1 MPAAIRSYA
10 HLEDAWADGLE
21 AWCREAT
28 EAALTT
34 GTRSWLV
41 CATRG
46 QAEWVKMR
54 LLRAGVSLVG
64 LHFLP
69 ASSLRRDLC
78 LRLGEPLPG
87 NEHEALTLVV
97 RSLAGSVPHDR
108 HCVAIV
114 QQPAEWLRGLEDLD
128 AAGWL
133 EDASELARFVPKPL
147 RPFAKRLRLE
157 ASEWLVGVDRR
168 LRERAIA
175 TSGARRADLRVAVL
189 GWEASC
195 FGRCDLLA
203 AAISTS
209 SSATCFVPLP
219 RFANEE
225 VQQGW
230 VNWFSDVFTTTDDP
244 CAALSEPRFGALA
257 GRLEGVDLAT
267 TPAEIPGLLVG
278 KTWSDQIELIAGT
291 IARWLMD
298 HSADHDHR
306 LVVVLPTRNATSVA
320 LGRRLTEL
328 GITHENG
335 IGERPEPAWEAR
347 LLRALVDYHREGC
360 SAAAF
365 LRLLAVRAEGVS
377 DSWHE
382 VACDQLPRAFDRLQS
397 GLARH
402 LAVDPPFSEIV
413 AELADWQEAADL
425 SVRRDQFLRSIRA
438 LRLPNPVVE
447 QIHRLLDPI
456 WPSLER
462 WFRPDETMAGAHWLE
477 FINDALNSIPTAQA
491 GGAANARYAR
501 VVLTTLADAAT
512 QTWQAVIL
520 ADAND
525 EVWPFPVTENPLLAD
540 HVRVALNAR
549 RMPVQPL
556 LLTAS
561 DRVGIDETRFL
572 ALLENCDGPFWF
584 AASGALAESPHRT
597 AHPNEWVLRSLIE
610 CSPNALDTW
619 NAARRRTSRPTALL
633 AKDETDHLVAVR
645 NSRRDPRVPFDD
657 YFLRFG
663 PIANPPAALRSFA
676 ARTLE
681 KLIATPA
688 ELAYKLI
695 FDATS
700 QRETESLFTREER
713 KIIGTIAHRWM
724 HHLLAPGGESDGRL
738 SKSLLHAAIL
748 GGIAAQRADSEREL
762 SLQLHHA
769 GNVAPTAW
777 WKSVFGQA
785 ERVARRWT
793 IALLAS
799 PLPDGGFRVA
809 TERDLEAALPVTK
822 SPPLSIHG
830 RVDLCL
836 LGETETV
843 VLDYKSRDKP
853 KPVKPE
859 SVGVDGQHL
868 PLVTYLWLALANG
881 LPHPRVGLVT
891 AGGPIQ
897 DALVG
902 EADRSRFE
910 GLVTQFATQQRE
922 LLFGQIGPL
931 VAGLDGNCETLP
943 IATIPVS
950 VAVLAQKALASGLCA
965 LTGESEEE
973 ADE

>member
-1 MPAAIRSYA
+1 MPVALRSYA
-10 HLEDAWADGLE
+10 HLEDAWTDGLE
-21 AWCREAT
+21 AWCRGAT
-28 EAALTT
+28 DAALTT
-34 GTRSWLV
+34 GARSWLV

-46 QAEWVKMR
+46 QAAWMKAR
-54 LLRAGVSLVG
+54 LLRAGVPLVG

-69 ASSLRRDLC
+69 ASTLRRELC

-87 NEHEALTLVV
+87 SEHEALTLVA
-97 RSLAGSVPHDR
+97 RSLAGSVPEDR
-108 HCVAIV
+108 DCVAIQ
-114 QQPAEWLRGLEDLD
+114 QQPDEWLRALEDLD

-133 EDASELARFVPKPL
+133 ENAAEFARFVPRPL
-147 RPFAKRLRLE
+147 RPFARRLRNE
-157 ASEWLVGVDRR
+157 AVEWLVGVDRR
-168 LRERAIA
+168 LRERATA
-175 TSGARRADLRVAVL
+175 AAKRADLRVAIL

-203 AAISTS
+203 AAIATS

-230 VNWFSDVFTTTDDP
+230 VHWFSEVFATTDYP
-244 CAALSEPRFGALA
+244 CAAWSEPRFATLA

-267 TPAEIPGLLVG
+267 TPAEVPGLLVG
-278 KTWSDQIELIAGT
+278 RTWSDQIELVAGT
-291 IARWLMD
+291 IARWLTD
-298 HSADHDHR
+298 HSTDHDHR

-320 LGRRLTEL
+320 LGRRLTEF
-328 GITHENG
+328 GIRHENG
-335 IGERPEPAWEAR
+335 IGERPEPVWEAR

-365 LRLLAVRAEGVS
+365 LRLLAVRGEGVS

-382 VACDQLPRAFDRLQS
+382 AASDLLPRAFDRLQS

-402 LAVDPPFSEIV
+402 LAADPPFAEIV
-413 AELADWQEAADL
+413 AGLADWQKAENL
-425 SVRRDQFLRSIRA
+425 SIRRDQFVRSIRA
-438 LRLPNPVVE
+438 LRLPTLVVE
-447 QIHRLLDPI
+447 KIHRLLDPV

-462 WFRPDETMAGAHWLE
+462 WFRPDELVAGAQWLE
-477 FINDALNSIPTAQA
+477 FINEALNAIPTAQA
-491 GGAANARYAR
+491 GGAANARHAR
-501 VVLTTLADAAT
+501 VVLATLVDAAT

-525 EVWPFPVTENPLLAD
+525 EVWPFPVVENPFLVD
-540 HVRVALNAR
+540 QVRRALNAR
-549 RMPVQPL
+549 RKPGQPL

-561 DRVGIDETRFL
+561 DRAGIDETCFL

-597 AHPNEWVLRSLIE
+597 AHPNEWALRSLIE
-610 CSPNALDTW
+610 TSPSALDTW
-619 NAARRRTSRPTALL
+619 NAARRRTLRPTALL
-633 AKDETDHLVAVR
+633 SNDEASHLVAVR
-645 NSRRDPRVPFDD
+645 NSRHDPRVPFDD

-663 PIANPPAALRSFA
+663 PLANPPKALRSFA

-681 KLIATPA
+681 TLMATPA
-688 ELAYKLI
+688 ELAYKLV
-695 FDATS
+695 FAATS
-700 QRETESLFTREER
+700 QRDAESLFTREER

-724 HHLLAPGGESDGRL
+724 HRLLAPDGDFEQRL
-738 SKSLLHAAIL
+738 NKSLLHAAL
-748 GGIAAQRADSEREL
+748 LQGIAAQRIISEREL
-762 SLQLHHA
+762 SRQLHQA
-769 GNVAPTAW
+769 DNVAPTAW

-793 IALLAS
+793 TALLAS
-799 PLPDGGFRVA
+799 PLADRSFLIT
-809 TERDLEAALPVTK
+809 TERALEAALPVTK

-843 VLDYKSRDKP
+843 VLDYKSNDKP

-859 SVGVDGQHL
+859 SVGIDGGHL
-868 PLVTYLWLALANG
+868 PLVAYLWLALANG
-881 LPHPRVGLVT
+881 LPHPRVGLVS

-910 GLVTQFATQQRE
+910 DLLTQLAMRQRE
-922 LLFGQIGPL
+922 LLFGQLGPL
-931 VAGLDGNCETLP
+931 VAGVDGRCETLP

-950 VAVLAQKALASGLCA
+950 VAVLKQKALVSGLGA
-965 LTGESEEE
+965 STVESEEE
-973 ADE
+973 VDE